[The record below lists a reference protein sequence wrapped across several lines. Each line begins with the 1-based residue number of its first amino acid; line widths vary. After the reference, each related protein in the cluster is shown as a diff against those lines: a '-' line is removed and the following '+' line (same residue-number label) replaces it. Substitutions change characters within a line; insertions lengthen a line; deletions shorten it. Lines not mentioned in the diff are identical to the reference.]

1 MSGKTLRTAALA
13 VVAVAVGI
21 QFIRP
26 ARTNPPADPAASFEA
41 VAKPSPQAATL
52 VRRACYDCHS
62 NQTVWPWYARV
73 APSSWLV
80 ADDVRDGRAHLNLSE
95 WNRLSPEMSRIR
107 MGAMCEE
114 MRKGEMPL
122 WHYVPLHP
130 EAKLSSEDIAAFC
143 AAAGH

>member
-21 QFIRP
+21 QFIQP
-26 ARTNPPADPAASFEA
+26 DRTNPPSDPAASFEA
-41 VAKPSPQAATL
+41 VAKPSPQAAAL
-52 VRRACYDCHS
+52 VRRACYNCHS

-73 APSSWLV
+73 APMSWLV
-80 ADDVRDGRAHLNLSE
+80 AGDVRDGRAHLNLSE
-95 WNRLSPEMSRIR
+95 WNRLSPEMSRIK

-122 WHYVPLHP
+122 WQYLLLHP
-130 EAKLSSEDIAAFC
+130 EAKLSREDIAAFC
-143 AAAGH
+143 AAAGR